1 MNVKISRFIFNSS
14 IVSTLHTTH
23 LPLLTHQHNTNSF
36 CFWRLGPCQHSA
48 ARDTQPSLAEY
59 GGLTMLDVYCELQLT
74 QCCPGY
80 SVSVTVVV
88 VLRCRLRGDCT
99 LYTITGHSAPTR
111 DSEPGLVLLL
121 STDHINIQ
129 FRVSSIV
136 AIRTICSCQ
145 YSCLLNSV
153 TNITGV
159 SLK

>member
-1 MNVKISRFIFNSS
+1 MKKS
-14 IVSTLHTTH
+14 IAQKPCNTLHIS
-23 LPLLTHQHNTNSF
+23 PLLTHQHNTNSF

-80 SVSVTVVV
+80 SETVV

-99 LYTITGHSAPTR
+99 LCTITGHSAPTR

-129 FRVSSIV
+129 FRVSSII
-136 AIRTICSCQ
+136 AIRTICICQNSCSTVPRTLQ
-145 YSCLLNSV
+145 EFR
-153 TNITGV
+153 
-159 SLK
+159 